1 MSEPVVE
8 LVPIVYVG
16 SSPARVPAHVWED
29 LKGPAPEDIT
39 HVDWQPGE
47 VKDVPRGAVE
57 WLCQSEFFKLAAE
70 SQNEGN
76 AFQKTDEVEHDGGDL
91 GPDATPVVV
100 EPSTGDTP
108 PAEDVTTPVSVE
120 PSTVPPADNPPFAAD
135 PVTE

>member
-16 SSPARVPAHVWED
+16 SSPARVPVHVWED

-47 VKDVPRGAVE
+47 VKDVPRGSVE

-70 SQNEGN
+70 AQNTGD
-76 AFQKTDEVEHDGGDL
+76 AFQKTEEVEHDGGDL
-91 GPDATPVVV
+91 GPDATPV
-100 EPSTGDTP
+100 
-108 PAEDVTTPVSVE
+108 SVE
-120 PSTVPPADNPPFAAD
+120 PSGPPADNPPFAAD